1 MRRAIGVFLTWAAG
15 MGLLAGLVVGV
26 GLAAHYWQMPLVDST
41 TTVTVES
48 GQSMP
53 SIAASIH
60 EVQPGI
66 PARAIDWTARFR
78 GQARSI
84 QAGEYEVRPDERLAS
99 LLDRMVAGDV
109 IEYRLT
115 IPEGVTAQV
124 FLDRLAEAP
133 RIRRTLDELTAE
145 TVLDELDLPV
155 DHLEG
160 WLFPDTYRYTAGT
173 TDRALI
179 RRAFTQMREVV
190 DAAWAARAD
199 DLPLETPYEAL
210 ILASVIEK
218 ETGLS
223 GERDEVA
230 GVFVNRLERGMR
242 LQTDPTVIYGMG
254 EEYDGRLFSRHLR
267 EDTPYNTYTRDGLPP
282 TPIALPSIASIN
294 AATRPA
300 ETDALYF
307 VADGTGGHAFSR
319 TLEEH
324 NRAVARWRVFQQQQG
339 ERP

>member
-282 TPIALPSIASIN
+282 TPIALPSIASIK

>member
-1 MRRAIGVFLTWAAG
+1 MRRAIGVFLIWAAG
-15 MGLLAGLVVGV
+15 MGLLAGLLVGT
-26 GLAAHYWQMPLVDST
+26 GLAVHYWQKPLAEAPT
-41 TTVTVES
+41 TLTVEP

-53 SIAASIH
+53 AIAAAIH
-60 EVQPGI
+60 EVQPAI
-66 PARAIDWTARFR
+66 PTRVIDWTARFR

-84 QAGEYEVRPDERLAS
+84 QAGEYEVRPDDRLAS

-109 IEYRLT
+109 IEYRFT
-115 IPEGVTAQV
+115 VPEGVTAQA
-124 FLDRLAEAP
+124 FLDQLAEAP
-133 RIRRTLDELTAE
+133 RIRRTLDELTPSAVIE
-145 TVLDELDLPV
+145 ALDLPV
-155 DHLEG
+155 EHLEG
-160 WLFPDTYRYTAGT
+160 WLFPDTYQYPAGT

-179 RRAFTQMREVV
+179 QRAFDQMREAL

-199 DLPLETPYEAL
+199 DLPLEAPYEAL

-223 GERDEVA
+223 GERGEVA
-230 GVFVNRLERGMR
+230 GVFVNRLKRGMR

-254 EEYDGRLFSRHLR
+254 KDYDGRLYSRHLR

-282 TPIALPSIASIN
+282 TPIALPSSASLA

-307 VADGTGGHAFSR
+307 VADGSGGHAFSR
-319 TLEEH
+319 TLKEH
-324 NRAVARWRVFQQQQG
+324 NRAVARWRAIKREQG

>member
-1 MRRAIGVFLTWAAG
+1 MRRAIGVFLIWAAG
-15 MGLLAGLVVGV
+15 MALLAALLVGV
-26 GLAAHYWQMPLVDST
+26 GLAMHYWQQPLAGEAT
-41 TTVTVES
+41 TLTVES

-53 SIAASIH
+53 TIARSIH
-60 EVQPGI
+60 EVQPAI
-66 PARAIDWTARFR
+66 PAWAIDWTARFR

-84 QAGEYEVRPDERLAS
+84 QAGEYEIRPDERLAS
-99 LLDRMVAGDV
+99 LLDRMVTGDV
-109 IEYRLT
+109 IEYRFT
-115 IPEGVTAQV
+115 VPEGVTAQV

-133 RIRRTLDELTAE
+133 RIRRTIEELTPKAVIE
-145 TVLDELDLPV
+145 SLELPV

-160 WLFPDTYRYTAGT
+160 WLYPDTYQYPAGT
-173 TDRALI
+173 SDRALVQ
-179 RRAFTQMREVV
+179 RAYTQMREAL
-190 DAAWAARAD
+190 DTAWSARAD
-199 DLPLETPYEAL
+199 DLPLEHPYEAL

-223 GERDEVA
+223 GERGEVA
-230 GVFVNRLERGMR
+230 GVFVNRLRRGMR

-254 EEYDGRLFSRHLR
+254 DNYDGRLFSRHLR
-267 EDTPYNTYTRDGLPP
+267 EDTPYNTYTRAGLPP
-282 TPIALPSIASIN
+282 TPIALPSAASLK

-324 NRAVARWRVFQQQQG
+324 NRAVARWRAHQREQG
-339 ERP
+339 DRP

>member
-1 MRRAIGVFLTWAAG
+1 MTWAAG

-53 SIAASIH
+53 SIAASLH
-60 EVQPGI
+60 ELQPGI

-84 QAGEYEVRPDERLAS
+84 QAGEYEVRPGERLAS

-115 IPEGVTAQV
+115 IPEGVTAQA

-145 TVLDELDLPV
+145 TVIDELDLPV

-282 TPIALPSIASIN
+282 TPIALPSGASIK

-307 VADGTGGHAFSR
+307 VADGSGGHAFSR

>member
-1 MRRAIGVFLTWAAG
+1 MRRAMGVFLIWAAG
-15 MGLLAGLVVGV
+15 MGLLAALLVGA
-26 GLAAHYWQMPLVDST
+26 GLAMHYWKQPLAQEA

-53 SIAASIH
+53 GIAASIH
-60 EVQPGI
+60 EVQPAI

-84 QAGEYEVRPDERLAS
+84 QAGEYEIRPGERLAS

-109 IEYRLT
+109 IEYRFT
-115 IPEGVTAQV
+115 VPEGITAQG

-133 RIRRTLDELTAE
+133 RIRRTIEELTPEAVIE
-145 TVLDELDLPV
+145 SLDLPV

-160 WLFPDTYRYTAGT
+160 WLYPDTYQYPAGT
-173 TDRALI
+173 SDRTLI
-179 RRAFTQMREVV
+179 KRAFRQMREAL

-199 DLPLETPYEAL
+199 DLPLDDPYEAL

-218 ETGLS
+218 ETGIS
-223 GERDEVA
+223 GERGEVA
-230 GVFVNRLERGMR
+230 GVFVNRLRRGMR

-254 EEYDGRLFSRHLR
+254 DDYDGRLYSRHLR

-282 TPIALPSIASIN
+282 TPIALPSAASIE

-300 ETDALYF
+300 ETDAFYF

-319 TLEEH
+319 TLKEH
-324 NRAVARWRVFQQQQG
+324 NRAVARWRIHQREQG
-339 ERP
+339 DRP

>member
-1 MRRAIGVFLTWAAG
+1 MRRAIGVFLVWAAG
-15 MGLLAGLVVGV
+15 MGLLAGLLVGT
-26 GLAAHYWQMPLVDST
+26 GQLMHYWQQPLVEAPT
-41 TTVTVES
+41 TLNVEP

-53 SIAASIH
+53 AIAAAIH
-60 EVQPGI
+60 EVQPAI
-66 PARAIDWTARFR
+66 PTRVIDWTARVR

-84 QAGEYEVRPDERLAS
+84 QAGEYELRPDDRLAS

-109 IEYRLT
+109 IEYRFT
-115 IPEGVTAQV
+115 VPEGVTAQA

-133 RIRRTLDELTAE
+133 RIRRTLDELTPRAVIE
-145 TVLDELDLPV
+145 ALDLPV
-155 DHLEG
+155 AHLEG
-160 WLFPDTYRYTAGT
+160 WLFPDTYQYPAGT

-179 RRAFTQMREVV
+179 RRAFDQMREAL
-190 DAAWAARAD
+190 DAAWATRAD
-199 DLPLETPYEAL
+199 DLPLEDPYEAL

-218 ETGLS
+218 ETGRA
-223 GERDEVA
+223 GERGEVA

-254 EEYDGRLFSRHLR
+254 EDYDGRLYRRDLR

-282 TPIALPSIASIN
+282 TPIALPSRASLA

-307 VADGTGGHAFSR
+307 VADGTGGHVFSR
-319 TLEEH
+319 TLDEH
-324 NRAVARWRVFQQQQG
+324 NRAVARWRATQHEQG

>member
-1 MRRAIGVFLTWAAG
+1 MGRAIGVFLVWAAG
-15 MGLLAGLVVGV
+15 MGLLAAVFVVVGM
-26 GLAAHYWQMPLVDST
+26 AMHYWQTPIADSST
-41 TTVTVES
+41 TLTIES

-53 SIAASIH
+53 TIAESIH
-60 EVQPGI
+60 DIQPGI
-66 PARAIDWTARFR
+66 PAGVIDWTARFR
-78 GQARSI
+78 GQARTI

-99 LLDRMVAGDV
+99 LLDRMAAGDV

-115 IPEGVTAQV
+115 VPEGVTAQA
-124 FLDRLAEAP
+124 FLDRLAKAP
-133 RIRRTLDELTAE
+133 RIRRTLDEMTPEA
-145 TVLDELDLPV
+145 VIDSLDLPV

-160 WLFPDTYRYTAGT
+160 WLYPDTYRYNAGT

-179 RRAFTQMREVV
+179 KRAFTQMREAL
-190 DAAWAARAD
+190 DAAWAKRAD
-199 DLPLETPYEAL
+199 GLPLETPYEAL
-210 ILASVIEK
+210 ILASVIER

-223 GERDEVA
+223 GERAEVA
-230 GVFVNRLERGMR
+230 GVFVNRLQRGMR

-254 EEYDGRLFSRHLR
+254 EDYDGRLYTRHLR

-282 TPIALPSIASIN
+282 TPIALPSAASLE
-294 AATRPA
+294 AATRPSD
-300 ETDALYF
+300 TDALYF

-324 NRAVARWRVFQQQQG
+324 NRAVTRWRAIKREAG